1 MTSILSSSFS
11 ADFCLRVFDFDFQRN
26 LMGLVISPQDL
37 KTFFASQ
44 TTAFDSAYLNQL
56 AATDPTKPTYIAG
69 LEIQPKGLSLLLTF
83 TPNALVYGPN
93 QSVAIIYQASVA
105 VGSLYPPEK
114 GDTLGQFTVTINA
127 SWNSVPETTLKQLD
141 VYADLSGASVSIAPS
156 PSDAKRL
163 YDAGLFGANGAKIVS
178 FLLYKHQVHLAPAIS
193 LVGKDSPVNVPV
205 AELPDFNT
213 QVTIVTWLGRQALA
227 AAFTVNPICSSD
239 IEDVQHFI
247 GFADYGVIS
256 DEVVVAGLFHHK
268 WSLGKFYRQLP
279 LKADIVAQVNNK
291 TENATLFGK
300 LELETLDF
308 VRFETS
314 SNSGSDALTFGGTSS
329 VDPQYILLPDN
340 TMITPQNSN
349 VNFGP
354 STNMNWVVTA
364 SPNVQAALPTL
375 AVSRAFTLE
384 AYQDAYRHI
393 ARPFADFPDAVGA
406 GPEPLH
412 ATYVRTS
419 AIARR
424 ILSLVIV
431 SQAFV

>member
-1 MTSILSSSFS
+1 MNLNEAASDFNSVVELS
-11 ADFCLRVFDFDFQRN
+11 ADFCLRGFDFDFQRN

-205 AELPDFNT
+205 AELPGLQHAGYYRNVAGT
-213 QVTIVTWLGRQALA
+213 SGLGRCLYGKSDLLERYRGCPALHW
-227 AAFTVNPICSSD
+227 VCR
-239 IEDVQHFI
+239 
-247 GFADYGVIS
+247 
-256 DEVVVAGLFHHK
+256 L
-268 WSLGKFYRQLP
+268 WSNLR
-279 LKADIVAQVNNK
+279 
-291 TENATLFGK
+291 
-300 LELETLDF
+300 
-308 VRFETS
+308 
-314 SNSGSDALTFGGTSS
+314 
-329 VDPQYILLPDN
+329 
-340 TMITPQNSN
+340 
-349 VNFGP
+349 
-354 STNMNWVVTA
+354 
-364 SPNVQAALPTL
+364 
-375 AVSRAFTLE
+375 
-384 AYQDAYRHI
+384 
-393 ARPFADFPDAVGA
+393 
-406 GPEPLH
+406 
-412 ATYVRTS
+412 
-419 AIARR
+419 
-424 ILSLVIV
+424 
-431 SQAFV
+431 